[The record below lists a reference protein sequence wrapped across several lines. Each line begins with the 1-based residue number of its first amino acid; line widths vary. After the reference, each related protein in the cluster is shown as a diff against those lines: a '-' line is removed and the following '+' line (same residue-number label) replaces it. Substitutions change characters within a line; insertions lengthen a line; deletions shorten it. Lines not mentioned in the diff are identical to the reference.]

1 MGEAGTELKTE
12 VKKGLGRLQ
21 TLRDEVKV
29 RIHLASMSLKDQW
42 KKMEPRL
49 EEVEKAAQDISET
62 SRTAL
67 ADALK
72 RLEKLRDALR
82 SGSAGP
88 GGAGTGGDAG
98 SGSPNGP

>member
-1 MGEAGTELKTE
+1 MSDASTELKTE
-12 VKKGLGRLQ
+12 LKKGLGRLQ

-29 RIHLASMSLKDQW
+29 KIHLASMSLKDQW

-82 SGSAGP
+82 SGGSAG
-88 GGAGTGGDAG
+88 GGGDAG
-98 SGSPNGP
+98 TGSTSGP